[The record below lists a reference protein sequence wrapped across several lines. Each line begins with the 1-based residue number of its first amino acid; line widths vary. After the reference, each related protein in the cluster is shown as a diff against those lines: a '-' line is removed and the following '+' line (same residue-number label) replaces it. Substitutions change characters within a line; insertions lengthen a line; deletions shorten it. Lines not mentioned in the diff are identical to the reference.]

1 MEVELIL
8 MRQLASYLTLPMF
21 VVGVNENL
29 LFYNQAAEVHL
40 GRRFEEAGEMP
51 VGDLAS
57 IFQIKRVDGSDYPG
71 DELPLTVALRA
82 RRPKHDTLRFRSL
95 DGSDHIVEV
104 TAFPLEGHGG
114 RHVGAVAIFWD
125 NHQ

>member
-21 VVGVNENL
+21 VVGVNESL

-51 VGDLAS
+51 LNELS
-57 IFQIKRVDGSDYPG
+57 TIFQIKRIDGSDYPP
-71 DELPLTVALRA
+71 DELPLTIALRD
-82 RRPKHDTLRFRSL
+82 RRPTHDTLRFHSL
-95 DGSDHIVEV
+95 DGVDHIVDV

-125 NHQ
+125 KGQ